1 MKGNKIAKYK
11 LFTLLFSAIAIICF
25 STSLILGLNLA
36 RRGDKDH
43 KVEVSYDQAYFDNIR
58 NNSNFQ
64 EGYLQF
70 FEYTSASL
78 APDKKT
84 AGVWCIGID
93 FGAIGSNILSV
104 FTNSII
110 SIPSTNNGKAV
121 VGVDF
126 TQAHSTTFYNAVSLV
141 KMVEVPKSVQYIT
154 SGSFEGFTSL
164 EYFDVPFVGTARE
177 SPA

>member
-1 MKGNKIAKYK
+1 MIR
-11 LFTLLFSAIAIICF
+11 LTLIISGIIAISKRGIC
-25 STSLILGLNLA
+25 
-36 RRGDKDH
+36 
-43 KVEVSYDQAYFDNIR
+43 
-58 NNSNFQ
+58 NFLSIPQ
-64 EGYLQF
+64 LV
-70 FEYTSASL
+70 L
-78 APDKKT
+78 HRIKT

-154 SGSFEGFTSL
+154 SDLLKGL
-164 EYFDVPFVGTARE
+164 HL
-177 SPA
+177 